1 MHQVFNM
8 GIGMVVIVR
17 EDQSAGV
24 LRSIRAQKMN
34 AWEIGF
40 IATGH
45 RRVQL
50 VGT

>member
-1 MHQVFNM
+1 MHM

-40 IATGH
+40 IDIGD
-45 RRVQL
+45 RKVQL
-50 VGT
+50 A

>member
-1 MHQVFNM
+1 
-8 GIGMVVIVR
+8 MVVIVR

-40 IATGH
+40 IDSGD
-45 RRVQL
+45 RKVQL
-50 VGT
+50 A